1 MISPDAEEHLFHS
14 YVAKHEFDF
23 MGKRLAEWSNLNLL
37 DMIPKVTGAI
47 TLRPAHFDKVE
58 RYLYY
63 MPGVSY
69 SQVFFGFR
77 FHRLVFV
84 AGQSRGMDG
93 ANQFSARDD
102 RRTTARVHGRRKIHG
117 RHDDEQ
123 LRTVRSRLPAGIGT
137 RARHRFQSNDVR
149 AAQCSFQT
157 EPRRS
162 GRGRG

>member
-1 MISPDAEEHLFHS
+1 LGEGRIMISPDAEEHLFHS

-69 SQVFFGFR
+69 SQVFFWISFPPPGFR
-77 FHRLVFV
+77 
-84 AGQSRGMDG
+84 
-93 ANQFSARDD
+93 
-102 RRTTARVHGRRKIHG
+102 RRTIPWNGRR
-117 RHDDEQ
+117 
-123 LRTVRSRLPAGIGT
+123 
-137 RARHRFQSNDVR
+137 
-149 AAQCSFQT
+149 
-157 EPRRS
+157 EPIFCP
-162 GRGRG
+162 